1 MNIKTKSI
9 ITLCLSALAS
19 MPLSAQSYFGSV
31 VDIDGDGTY
40 TTAKNIKVEAN
51 QVVFTDHKDVTHT
64 IASNHGY
71 STPVKVIHDVLYC
84 ENDET
89 MNSELVN
96 KAVKT
101 GQLTLSGTL
110 NNHNWSLLNEG
121 KLNGITSARFHN
133 VIGDEAFTELS
144 NLKCSSLSSVTFE
157 DCSFPNVTSLEGLL
171 NGSAITSFTWGGMN
185 VSENLNTLS
194 YMFYDCQSLQSV
206 SLKGLNTENVTSLSA
221 LFRSCYNLT
230 NIDFSGCDFTKVTDC
245 SAMYSGCNLQDI
257 DLSGL
262 NLKNVTNTEYMF
274 WGCDMLASINFTDCD
289 FSKVTSSIYM
299 FLNCPHL
306 QTVDLSGAKLSSK
319 NCENM
324 FGNCNKLNSVNLN
337 NCNFE
342 GVTNCREMFRGCT
355 SLKEIDL
362 SGCKFIPADGADLYY
377 MFAECYSLETVDLRG
392 CDLSKSTIKHKD
404 LFFDCKALKTIR
416 AVGCNETTIT
426 KLRDAV
432 NKYDYL
438 SGVTIVTSDTS
449 SEATAE

>member
-9 ITLCLSALAS
+9 ITLCLAALAS

-31 VDIDGDGTY
+31 VDIDGTY

-121 KLNGITSARFHN
+121 KLNGITSARFYK
-133 VIGDEAFTELS
+133 VTGVEAFTALS

-171 NGSAITSFTWGGMN
+171 YGSAITSFTWGGMN

-194 YMFYDCQSLQSV
+194 YMFYECQSLQSV
-206 SLKGLNTENVTSLSA
+206 SLKGLNTNNVTSLNN
-221 LFRSCYNLT
+221 LFYNCKNLS
-230 NIDFSGCDFTKVTDC
+230 NIDLSGCDFISVTDC
-245 SAMYSGCNLQDI
+245 DYMFYNCDKLQAI

-262 NLKNVTNTEYMF
+262 KLQNVKTTNAMF
-274 WGCDMLASINFTDCD
+274 RGCDILTSINFTDCD
-289 FSKVTSSIYM
+289 FSKVTSSTYM

-319 NCENM
+319 NCFEM
-324 FGNCNKLNSVNLN
+324 FMNCNDLNSVTLS

-362 SGCKFIPADGADLYY
+362 SGCKFIPADGADLYF
-377 MFAECYSLETVDLRG
+377 MFGECSSLETVDFSG
-392 CDLSKSTIKHKD
+392 CDLSNSTKNYKT
-404 LFFDCKALKTIR
+404 LFSDCKALKTIK
-416 AVGCNETTIT
+416 AVDCNEATIT
-426 KLRDAV
+426 KLKDAK
-432 NKYDYL
+432 KYYTYL
-438 SGVTIVTSDTS
+438 SGVTIVTSDTP

>member
-1 MNIKTKSI
+1 MNIKTKNI
-9 ITLCLSALAS
+9 ITLYLAALAS
-19 MPLSAQSYFGSV
+19 MPLSAQCYMGSV
-31 VDIDGDGTY
+31 VDIDGTW

-121 KLNGITSARFHN
+121 KLNGITSAHFHN
-133 VIGDEAFTELS
+133 VIGDGAFTALS

-171 NGSAITSFTWGGMN
+171 YGSAITSFTWGGMN
-185 VSENLNTLS
+185 VSDNLNTLS
-194 YMFYDCQSLQSV
+194 QMFYECKSLQSV
-206 SLKGLNTENVTSLSA
+206 SLKGLNTKNVTSLNN
-221 LFRSCYNLT
+221 LFNNCKILS
-230 NIDFSGCDFTKVTDC
+230 NIDLSGCDFISVTDC
-245 SAMYSGCNLQDI
+245 DNMFYNCDKLQAI

-262 NLKNVTNTEYMF
+262 KLQNVKTTNTMF
-274 WGCDMLASINFTDCD
+274 RGCDILTSINFTDCD
-289 FSKVTSSIYM
+289 FSKVTSSKYM

-319 NCENM
+319 NCYKM
-324 FGNCNKLNSVNLN
+324 FMNCNDLNSVTLS

-362 SGCKFIPADGADLYY
+362 SGCKFIPADGADLYF
-377 MFAECYSLETVDLRG
+377 MFAECSSLETVDFNG
-392 CDLSKSTIKHKD
+392 CDLSNSTKNYKT
-404 LFFDCKALKTIR
+404 LFSGCKALKTIK
-416 AVGCNETTIT
+416 AVGCNEATLTM
-426 KLRDAV
+426 LRDV
-432 NKYDYL
+432 IENYDYL
-438 SGVTIVTSDTS
+438 SGVAIVT
-449 SEATAE
+449 E

>member
-9 ITLCLSALAS
+9 ITLCLTALAS

-31 VDIDGDGTY
+31 VDIDGTY

-51 QVVFTDHKDVTHT
+51 QVVFTDHKDATHT

-121 KLNGITSARFHN
+121 KLNGITSAHFHN
-133 VIGDEAFTELS
+133 VIGDEAFTALS
-144 NLKCSSLSSVTFE
+144 NLKCSSLSYVTFE
-157 DCSFPNVTSLEGLL
+157 DCSFPNVTSLERLL
-171 NGSAITSFTWGGMN
+171 YGSAITSFTWGGMN
-185 VSENLNTLS
+185 VSGNLNTLS
-194 YMFYDCQSLQSV
+194 YMFHDCQSLQSV
-206 SLKGLNTENVTSLSA
+206 SLKGLNTNNVTSLNN
-221 LFRSCYNLT
+221 LFYNCKNLS
-230 NIDFSGCDFTKVTDC
+230 NIDLSGCDFISVTDC
-245 SAMYSGCNLQDI
+245 GNMFYNCDKLQAI

-262 NLKNVTNTEYMF
+262 KLQNVKTTNAMF
-274 WGCDMLASINFTDCD
+274 RGCDMLASINFTDCD
-289 FSKVTSSIYM
+289 FSKVTSSTEM
-299 FLNCPHL
+299 FQNCPRL
-306 QTVDLSGAKLSSK
+306 QTVDLSGAKLSSN
-319 NCENM
+319 NCEGM
-324 FGNCNKLNSVNLN
+324 FKYCNDLNSVTLS

-362 SGCKFIPADGADLYY
+362 SGCKFIPADGADLYF
-377 MFAECYSLETVDLRG
+377 MFVDCSSLETVDFSG
-392 CDLSKSTIKHKD
+392 CDLSKSTNNHEY
-404 LFFDCKALKTIR
+404 LFYINCKALKTIR
-416 AVGCNETTIT
+416 AVGCNDATIT
-426 KLRDAV
+426 KLQEAINRSD
-432 NKYDYL
+432 NP
-438 SGVTIVTSDTS
+438 SGVAIVTK
-449 SEATAE
+449 